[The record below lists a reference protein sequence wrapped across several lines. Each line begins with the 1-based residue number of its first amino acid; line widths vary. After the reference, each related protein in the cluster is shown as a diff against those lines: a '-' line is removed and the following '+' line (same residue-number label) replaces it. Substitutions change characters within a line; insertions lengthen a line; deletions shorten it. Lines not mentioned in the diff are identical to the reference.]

1 MGGDV
6 RVARSRASK
15 RRKPDAYPAFN
26 SSLVTWRTRARSLVP
41 DRAGTFIFSLF
52 SFDEVLKEKHP
63 SLPEPRAPSR
73 PSTRERLDYA
83 LMSASMSAVSAA
95 FSSLGE
101 NRFAGTPSF
110 PMRNFSKFH
119 VTSERR
125 TGDHWIGIEFGCV
138 W

>member
-1 MGGDV
+1 VRYTLIELIDRVARGAMGGDV

-63 SLPEPRAPSR
+63 SPSPGRRRGRRRANDSI
-73 PSTRERLDYA
+73 
-83 LMSASMSAVSAA
+83 
-95 FSSLGE
+95 
-101 NRFAGTPSF
+101 TP
-110 PMRNFSKFH
+110 
-119 VTSERR
+119 
-125 TGDHWIGIEFGCV
+125 
-138 W
+138 